1 MTAKEQERIT
11 SPHAFSLIFEV
22 EDTGPGIAQNELE
35 GLFEPFVQTETG
47 RKSQQGTGLGL
58 PISRKFV
65 QLMAGDITVNS
76 TLGQGTIFQFD
87 IQVKLAEVADL
98 PEPQQTRQVLSLE
111 PGQPEYRILVVDDR
125 DLNRRLLTKLLTP
138 VGFQVREAENGQD
151 AIAVW
156 SSWEPHLI
164 WMDMR
169 MPVMNGYEA
178 TKEIKSD
185 LKGQATAIVA
195 LTASILEEEKAV
207 VLGAG
212 YDDFVRK
219 PFREDAIWE
228 KIAKYLGVRYVYADH
243 QPSSDA
249 SLNYQFNG
257 QLKEKV
263 ESYVLKAESL
273 NVMPAD
279 WVTQLNYAA
288 IQLDTEQV
296 GALIAQIP
304 EKHTSLAKA
313 LQQKVNDFDF
323 GQIIN
328 LTQYI
333 PCL

>member
-1 MTAKEQERIT
+1 M
-11 SPHAFSLIFEV
+11 
-22 EDTGPGIAQNELE
+22 
-35 GLFEPFVQTETG
+35 
-47 RKSQQGTGLGL
+47 
-58 PISRKFV
+58 
-65 QLMAGDITVNS
+65 
-76 TLGQGTIFQFD
+76 
-87 IQVKLAEVADL
+87 
-98 PEPQQTRQVLSLE
+98 
-111 PGQPEYRILVVDDR
+111 
-125 DLNRRLLTKLLTP
+125 
-138 VGFQVREAENGQD
+138 
-151 AIAVW
+151 
-156 SSWEPHLI
+156 
-164 WMDMR
+164 
-169 MPVMNGYEA
+169 
-178 TKEIKSD
+178 
-185 LKGQATAIVA
+185 
-195 LTASILEEEKAV
+195 TASILEEEKAV